1 MAKRVAFVATQ
12 KEKCNKMKGTCNVK
26 RVFSVIGKGFFALF
40 MAAAFVFIGAT
51 CYSKF
56 IKKESV
62 PSVFG
67 YAVLVIETPSMSGEI
82 EVGDAVLLK
91 KTKKIAVED
100 VIAYTPVGKDYT
112 VTHRVIELS
121 PSGNYVTKGDF
132 NDDKDKEEVAPARV
146 VGKVV
151 SVWPK
156 TGKFFYW
163 VQSYGWYVLL
173 ALCGMG
179 VLAFFAW
186 DAWKERKA

>member
-1 MAKRVAFVATQ
+1 
-12 KEKCNKMKGTCNVK
+12 
-26 RVFSVIGKGFFALF
+26 

-82 EVGDAVLLK
+82 EGGDAVLLK

-146 VGKVV
+146 VGKVA

-163 VQSYGWYVLL
+163 VQSYGWYVIL
-173 ALCGMG
+173 ALCDMG